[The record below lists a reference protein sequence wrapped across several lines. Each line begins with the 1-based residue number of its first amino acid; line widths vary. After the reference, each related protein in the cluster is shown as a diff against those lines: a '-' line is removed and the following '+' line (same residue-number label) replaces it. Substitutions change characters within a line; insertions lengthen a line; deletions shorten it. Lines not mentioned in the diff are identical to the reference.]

1 MWLLFFKSLHI
12 ISFVAWFAGLF
23 YLVRLFVYYRE
34 ADMRSP
40 AEKQVLQDQLMI
52 MQKRLF
58 KIITQPA
65 MIITWIAGISMIII
79 QPAYLEMGWLHMKL
93 VLLIL
98 LSFYHFRLPVMIRQL
113 EAGRNVMSSFQFRLY
128 NELPTLFLI
137 GIVPLAVFKNLADYL
152 IVIFVLFLQVYCYL
166 YLLNGTKNKEL
177 PEK

>member
-34 ADMRSP
+34 ADDRIPS
-40 AEKQVLQDQLMI
+40 EKAVLQAQLMI
-52 MQKRLF
+52 MQKRLY
-58 KIITQPA
+58 KIITHPA
-65 MIITWIAGISMIII
+65 MIITWMAGISMIVI

-98 LSFYHFRLPVMIRQL
+98 LSIYHFRLPVMIRQL
-113 EAGRNVMSSFQFRLY
+113 ESGKHVMSPFQFRLY

-137 GIVPLAVFKNLADYL
+137 GIVPLAVFKSLADYL
-152 IVIFVLFLQVYCYL
+152 IVIFVLFFSG
-166 YLLNGTKNKEL
+166 LLLFIFAKWYKRQRGA
-177 PEK
+177 